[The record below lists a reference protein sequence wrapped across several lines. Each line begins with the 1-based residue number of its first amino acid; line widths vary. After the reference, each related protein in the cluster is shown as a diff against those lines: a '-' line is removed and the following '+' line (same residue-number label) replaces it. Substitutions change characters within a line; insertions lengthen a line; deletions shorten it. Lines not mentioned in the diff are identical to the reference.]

1 MPKKKLLFNSA
12 IYIILGFLSPAINF
26 ILLPIY
32 TKYLEASDYAL
43 ITQSMMIQS
52 LFANFLGFGIAVA
65 FSRFYYDYYKDK
77 EKLNEIYSTAIVS
90 HFISGGIVIVLFS
103 LIGDWVIQFSFKNNV
118 FTYWQFGI
126 FSILTALLYN
136 IQSVALN
143 YYRNQEKA
151 LQYAGLAIL
160 FFLSVATSI
169 YIGVVVLE
177 TKARGSIVGRFIG
190 TLIPIIV
197 YLIWYYYKHPIKYN
211 KIFNKKMLI
220 YGLPIVPYTI
230 LNVVIDQADRFT
242 IERFFDMRFLG
253 LYGFGFLI
261 ASVNEIFLN
270 SLSSAINPQIFRNM
284 IDIDIDFGSN
294 RKKII
299 QLMSLY
305 ISTGLIMNIAITTIG
320 TIGIYYLLNEEY
332 RPVAAFF
339 PLLSIAY
346 IPRVFY
352 TAYVMPAMY
361 NKNTKI
367 MPLINIVT
375 FLISIVLFISLSRII
390 GIYGICI
397 TVISIKTIQMILMHT
412 YIVHKNLH
420 SKQQPL
426 FNLNTEKIVSLLFF
440 AYIGLWYLLSNQL
453 NESYRYISLAPAF
466 LIFPSILLKK
476 VFNMMEINHLKIL
489 KRYTN
494 K

>member
-1 MPKKKLLFNSA
+1 MPKSKLLFNSA

-32 TKYLEASDYAL
+32 TKYLEPSDYAL
-43 ITQSMMIQS
+43 ITQSTMIQS
-52 LFANFLGFGIAVA
+52 LFANFLGFGVATA

-77 EKLNEIYSTAIVS
+77 EKLNEIYSTALVS
-90 HFISGGIVIVLFS
+90 HFISGGIVILLFS
-103 LIGDWVIQFSFKNNV
+103 IIGDWVIQFSFKNNI
-118 FTYWQFGI
+118 FTYWQWGI
-126 FSILTALLYN
+126 FSILTALIYN

-151 LQYAGLAIL
+151 IHYAVLAVL

-169 YIGVVVLE
+169 YIGVVILE

-190 TLIPIIV
+190 TLIPIII
-197 YLIWYYYKHPIKYN
+197 YLIWYYSKHPIKYN
-211 KIFNKKMLI
+211 RIFNKNMLL

-230 LNVVIDQADRFT
+230 LNVLIDQADRFT
-242 IERFFDMRFLG
+242 IERLFDMRFLG

-270 SLSSAINPQIFRNM
+270 SLNSAISPQVYRKM
-284 IDIDIDFGSN
+284 IEIDLDSN
-294 RKKII
+294 RKSII
-299 QLMSLY
+299 KLMSIY
-305 ISTGLIMNIAITTIG
+305 ISTGIIVNIAITTIG

-339 PLLSIAY
+339 PLLSIAF

-352 TAYVMPAMY
+352 TAYMMPALY

-367 MPLINIVT
+367 MPVINIVT
-375 FLISIVLFISLSRII
+375 FIISIVLFISLSRII

-412 YIVHKNLH
+412 YITHKKLH

-426 FNLNTEKIVSLLFF
+426 YSLNLEKIISILFF
-440 AYIGLWYLLSNQL
+440 TYIGIWYLLSNQL
-453 NESYRYISLAPAF
+453 DDSYKYLLLFPVFLILPSIMLKRIISLIGIHPLK
-466 LIFPSILLKK
+466 LIRQLL
-476 VFNMMEINHLKIL
+476 
-489 KRYTN
+489 RR
-494 K
+494 